1 MKKSLEISSFYTH
14 VQKTIINDVWF
25 LRYSA
30 QQMDRRT
37 DGKTDI
43 QRWVPHQVE
52 SHSMEKCTQIN
63 LKYTQT
69 P

>member
-1 MKKSLEISSFYTH
+1 M
-14 VQKTIINDVWF
+14 INDVWF

-52 SHSMEKCTQIN
+52 SHSMEKCKQIN
-63 LKYTQT
+63 VKYTQT